1 MFIKKCLNPTKLVKF
16 LNNSKVLLTFF
27 LLFIFQKNSIANE
40 CLIKKELNIGLIEN
54 NYIDYKYYLYYVL
67 GEYSLIN
74 DIEFTISEVNQ
85 NANEFDIIF
94 GEFRDLAKLSLNQT
108 QVPNKVLNF
117 YNDNEVEVI
126 GNIFPLDLD
135 TFILLSQDDYEKL
148 NFEEFSELYNPIK
161 YTLGMSFKTKE
172 DIINLIIYHLEQPSI
187 NVNSL
192 SFELTADLFSKTYQ
206 NLNKN
211 IVNNNF
217 LEVFNSYENSENV
230 YTLFSDGIL
239 LNKNIE
245 FSSFQLFPKSKY
257 IWDSD
262 EGVFKK
268 SIDSKPLSFY
278 GFSAYLNNSQGSGLL
293 CYLIGE
299 EVRLKAFRDFNIQLS
314 PLSINEVRGIEDD
327 LPNNYKKILENKNK
341 NVLKPNYSLENKN
354 YDLFSG
360 LIFGKYK
367 YDDIIDNQDYLN

>member
-1 MFIKKCLNPTKLVKF
+1 MKF
-16 LNNSKVLLTFF
+16 PNKSKFF
-27 LLFIFQKNSIANE
+27 LIFFLFLIFQKNSIANE
-40 CLIKKELNIGLIEN
+40 CLIKKNLNIGLIKN
-54 NYIDYKYYLYYVL
+54 NYIDYKYYLYYAL
-67 GEYSLIN
+67 GDYSLLN
-74 DIEFTISEVNQ
+74 DIEFTISEVSK

-108 QVPNKVLNF
+108 HIPNKVLNF
-117 YNDNEVEVI
+117 YNDNDLEVM

-192 SFELTADLFSKTYQ
+192 SFELTANLFSKTYQ

-211 IVNNNF
+211 IINNNF

-245 FSSFQLFPKSKY
+245 FRSFQLFPKSKY
-257 IWDSD
+257 IWDRD

-268 SIDSKPLSFY
+268 SKDSKPLSFY
-278 GFSAYLNNSQGSGLL
+278 GFSAYINNSQGSGLL
-293 CYLIGE
+293 CYLIDE

-314 PLSINEVRGIEDD
+314 PLSINEVRSIEDD
-327 LPNNYKKILENKNK
+327 LPDNYKKILENKNK
-341 NVLKPNYSLENKN
+341 NVLKPNYSSENKN

-360 LIFGKYK
+360 LIFGKFK
-367 YDDIIDNQDYLN
+367 YDDIIENQDYLN

>member
-1 MFIKKCLNPTKLVKF
+1 MKF
-16 LNNSKVLLTFF
+16 LNNSKFLLTFF

-40 CLIKKELNIGLIEN
+40 CLIKKDLNIGLIEN
-54 NYIDYKYYLYYVL
+54 DYIDYKYYLYYAL

-74 DIEFTISEVNQ
+74 DIEFTINEVNQ

-108 QVPNKVLNF
+108 QIPNKVLSF
-117 YNDNEVEVI
+117 YNDNEVEVM

-135 TFILLSQDDYEKL
+135 TFILLSQDDYKKL
-148 NFEEFSELYNPIK
+148 TFEEFSELYNPIK

-172 DIINLIIYHLEQPSI
+172 DIINLITYHLEQPSI
-187 NVNSL
+187 NLNSL
-192 SFELTADLFSKTYQ
+192 SFELTADLFAKSYE

-211 IVNNNF
+211 ILNNNF
-217 LEVFNSYENSENV
+217 LEVFNSFENSENI

-239 LNKNIE
+239 LNKNIN
-245 FSSFQLFPKSKY
+245 FKAFQLFPKSRY
-257 IWDSD
+257 IWDD
-262 EGVFKK
+262 EKGIF
-268 SIDSKPLSFY
+268 IENLDYKPTSFY
-278 GFSAYLNNSQGSGLL
+278 GFSAYLNNSKSSDFL

-299 EVRLKAFRDFNIQLS
+299 DVRLKAFKDFNIQLS
-314 PLSINEVRGIEDD
+314 PLSINEVRSIEDD
-327 LPNNYKKILENKNK
+327 LPDSYKKILEDKNK

-360 LIFGKYK
+360 LIFGKLK
-367 YDDIIDNQDYLN
+367 YGDIIDNQDYLN

>member
-1 MFIKKCLNPTKLVKF
+1 MKF
-16 LNNSKVLLTFF
+16 PNNTKVLLIFF
-27 LLFIFQKNSIANE
+27 LSLIFQKNSIANE
-40 CLIKKELNIGLIEN
+40 CLIKKELNIGFIEN
-54 NYIDYKYYLYYVL
+54 NYIDYKYYLYYAL

-74 DIEFTISEVNQ
+74 DVEFTISEVNQ

-117 YNDNEVEVI
+117 YNNNEVEFM

-135 TFILLSQDDYEKL
+135 TFILLSQDNYEKL

-161 YTLGMSFKTKE
+161 YTLGMSFKTEE
-172 DIINLIIYHLEQPSI
+172 DIINLILYHLEQPSI

-245 FSSFQLFPKSKY
+245 FRSFQLFPKSKY
-257 IWDSD
+257 IWDSE
-262 EGVFKK
+262 EGVFKENLE
-268 SIDSKPLSFY
+268 SKPLSFY
-278 GFSAYLNNSQGSGLL
+278 GFSAYLNNSQSSGFL
-293 CYLIGE
+293 CYLIDE
-299 EVRLKAFRDFNIQLS
+299 EVRLKAFKDFNIQLS
-314 PLSINEVRGIEDD
+314 PLSINEVRSIEDD
-327 LPNNYKKILENKNK
+327 LPDNYKKILENKNK
-341 NVLKPNYSLENKN
+341 NIYKPNYSSENKN

-367 YDDIIDNQDYLN
+367 YEDIIDNQDYLN

>member
-1 MFIKKCLNPTKLVKF
+1 MKF
-16 LNNSKVLLTFF
+16 FNNFKVLLTLF
-27 LLFIFQKNSIANE
+27 LIFIFQKNSIANE
-40 CLIKKELNIGLIEN
+40 CLIEKDLNIGLIEN
-54 NYIDYKYYLYYVL
+54 NYIDYKYYLYYAL

-108 QVPNKVLNF
+108 QIPDKVSNF
-117 YNDNEVEVI
+117 YNINEVEVT

-148 NFEEFSELYNPIK
+148 TFEEFSELYSPIK

-172 DIINLIIYHLEQPSI
+172 DLINLILYHLEQPS
-187 NVNSL
+187 VYLSSL
-192 SFELTADLFSKTYQ
+192 SFELTADLFSKTYE

-217 LEVFNSYENSENV
+217 LEVFNSYENSENI

-239 LNKNIE
+239 LNKNVD
-245 FSSFQLFPKSKY
+245 FKSFQLFPKSKY
-257 IWDSD
+257 IWDNGK
-262 EGVFKK
+262 GVFEE
-268 SIDSKPLSFY
+268 SLDSKPLSFY

-293 CYLIGE
+293 CYLIDE
-299 EVRLKAFRDFNIQLS
+299 EVRLKAFKDFNIQIS
-314 PLSINEVRGIEDD
+314 PLSINEVRSIEDD
-327 LPNNYKKILENKNK
+327 LPDSYKKILENKNK
-341 NVLKPNYSLENKN
+341 NVLKPNYYSENKN
-354 YDLFSG
+354 YDLFLD

-367 YDDIIDNQDYLN
+367 YIDIIDNQDYLN

>member
-1 MFIKKCLNPTKLVKF
+1 MKF
-16 LNNSKVLLTFF
+16 LSNTKVLLTFF
-27 LLFIFQKNSIANE
+27 LLFIFQKISIANE

-54 NYIDYKYYLYYVL
+54 NYIDYKYYLYYAL
-67 GEYSLIN
+67 GEYSLVN

-108 QVPNKVLNF
+108 QIPDKVLNF
-117 YNDNEVEVI
+117 YNDNKIEVI

-135 TFILLSQDDYEKL
+135 TFILLSQDDYKKL
-148 NFEEFSELYNPIK
+148 TFEDFSELYNPIQ
-161 YTLGMSFKTKE
+161 YTLGMSFETKE
-172 DIINLIIYHLEQPSI
+172 DIINLILYHLEEPFI
-187 NVNSL
+187 NLNSL
-192 SFELTADLFSKTYQ
+192 SFELTADLFSKTYE

-239 LNKNIE
+239 LNKNID
-245 FSSFQLFPKSKY
+245 FKSFQLFPKSKY
-257 IWDSD
+257 IWDNE
-262 EGVFKK
+262 EGVYKE
-268 SIDSKPLSFY
+268 SSDYKPISFY
-278 GFSAYLNNSQGSGLL
+278 GFSAYLNNSQGSGFL
-293 CYLIGE
+293 CYLIDE
-299 EVRLKAFRDFNIQLS
+299 QVRLKAFRDFNIQLS
-314 PLSINEVRGIEDD
+314 PLSINEVRSIEDD
-327 LPNNYKKILENKNK
+327 LPDSYKKILENKNK
-341 NVLKPNYSLENKN
+341 NILKPNYSLENKN

-367 YDDIIDNQDYLN
+367 YDDIRDNRDYLN

>member
-1 MFIKKCLNPTKLVKF
+1 MKF
-16 LNNSKVLLTFF
+16 TNNSKVFLIFF
-27 LLFIFQKNSIANE
+27 LLLIFQKNSIANE
-40 CLIKKELNIGLIEN
+40 CLIKKELNIGFIEN
-54 NYIDYKYYLYYVL
+54 NYIDYKYYLYYAL
-67 GEYSLIN
+67 GDYSLIN
-74 DIEFTISEVNQ
+74 DVEFTISEVNQ

-117 YNDNEVEVI
+117 YNDNEVEVM

-135 TFILLSQDDYEKL
+135 TFILLSQDNYEKL

-161 YTLGMSFKTKE
+161 YTLGMSFKTEE
-172 DIINLIIYHLEQPSI
+172 DIINLILYHLEQPSI

-239 LNKNIE
+239 LNKNIK
-245 FSSFQLFPKSKY
+245 FRSFQLFPKSKF

-278 GFSAYLNNSQGSGLL
+278 GFSAYLNNSQSSGLL
-293 CYLIGE
+293 CYLIDE

-314 PLSINEVRGIEDD
+314 PLSINEVRSIEDD
-327 LPNNYKKILENKNK
+327 LPDNYKKILENKNK

-367 YDDIIDNQDYLN
+367 YDNIIDNQDYLN

>member
-1 MFIKKCLNPTKLVKF
+1 MKF
-16 LNNSKVLLTFF
+16 TNNSKVFLIFF
-27 LLFIFQKNSIANE
+27 LLLIFQKNSIANE
-40 CLIKKELNIGLIEN
+40 CLIKKELNIGFIEN
-54 NYIDYKYYLYYVL
+54 NYIDYKYYLYYSL

-74 DIEFTISEVNQ
+74 DVEFTISEVNQ

-117 YNDNEVEVI
+117 YNDNEVEVM

-135 TFILLSQDDYEKL
+135 TFILLSQDNYEKL

-161 YTLGMSFKTKE
+161 YTLGMSFKTEE
-172 DIINLIIYHLEQPSI
+172 DIINLILYHLEQPSI

-239 LNKNIE
+239 LNKNID
-245 FSSFQLFPKSKY
+245 FRSFQLFPKSKY

-262 EGVFKK
+262 EGVFKD
-268 SIDSKPLSFY
+268 SLESKPLSFY
-278 GFSAYLNNSQGSGLL
+278 GFSAYLNNSQGSGFL
-293 CYLIGE
+293 CYLIDE

-314 PLSINEVRGIEDD
+314 PLSINEVRSIEDD
-327 LPNNYKKILENKNK
+327 LPDNYKKILENKNK
-341 NVLKPNYSLENKN
+341 NVLKPNYSSENKN

-360 LIFGKYK
+360 LIFGNYN

>member
-1 MFIKKCLNPTKLVKF
+1 MSCQIKQYLSAICPQNCQ
-16 LNNSKVLLTFF
+16 
-27 LLFIFQKNSIANE
+27 LF
-40 CLIKKELNIGLIEN
+40 
-54 NYIDYKYYLYYVL
+54 YKYYLYYAL
-67 GEYSLIN
+67 GDYSLIN
-74 DIEFTISEVNQ
+74 DVEFTISEVNQ

-117 YNDNEVEVI
+117 YNDNEVEVME
-126 GNIFPLDLD
+126 NIFPLDLD

-161 YTLGMSFKTKE
+161 YTLGMSFKTEE
-172 DIINLIIYHLEQPSI
+172 DIINLITYHLEQPSI
-187 NVNSL
+187 NSNSL

-239 LNKNIE
+239 LNKNID
-245 FSSFQLFPKSKY
+245 FKSFQLFPKSKY

-262 EGVFKK
+262 EGVFKE
-268 SIDSKPLSFY
+268 SIESKPLSFY
-278 GFSAYLNNSQGSGLL
+278 GFSAYLNNSQGSGFL
-293 CYLIGE
+293 CYLINE

-314 PLSINEVRGIEDD
+314 PLSINEVRSIEDD
-327 LPNNYKKILENKNK
+327 LPDNYKKILENKNK
-341 NVLKPNYSLENKN
+341 NVLKPNYSLENKY
-354 YDLFSG
+354 YDLFSR

-367 YDDIIDNQDYLN
+367 YDNIIDNQDHLN

>member
-1 MFIKKCLNPTKLVKF
+1 M
-16 LNNSKVLLTFF
+16 
-27 LLFIFQKNSIANE
+27 
-40 CLIKKELNIGLIEN
+40 
-54 NYIDYKYYLYYVL
+54 
-67 GEYSLIN
+67 
-74 DIEFTISEVNQ
+74 
-85 NANEFDIIF
+85 
-94 GEFRDLAKLSLNQT
+94 
-108 QVPNKVLNF
+108 
-117 YNDNEVEVI
+117 
-126 GNIFPLDLD
+126 
-135 TFILLSQDDYEKL
+135 
-148 NFEEFSELYNPIK
+148 
-161 YTLGMSFKTKE
+161 
-172 DIINLIIYHLEQPSI
+172 
-187 NVNSL
+187 NSL

-245 FSSFQLFPKSKY
+245 FRNFQLFPKSKY

-262 EGVFKK
+262 EGVFKE
-268 SIDSKPLSFY
+268 SIESKPLSFY

-293 CYLIGE
+293 CYLIDE

-314 PLSINEVRGIEDD
+314 PLSINEVKSIEDD
-327 LPNNYKKILENKNK
+327 LPDNYKKILENKNK

-360 LIFGKYK
+360 LIFGEYK
-367 YDDIIDNQDYLN
+367 YDDIIVNQDYLN

>member
-1 MFIKKCLNPTKLVKF
+1 MKF
-16 LNNSKVLLTFF
+16 TNNSKVFLIFF
-27 LLFIFQKNSIANE
+27 LLLIFQKNSIANE
-40 CLIKKELNIGLIEN
+40 CLIKKELNIGFIEN
-54 NYIDYKYYLYYVL
+54 NYIDYKYYLYYAL

-74 DIEFTISEVNQ
+74 DVEFTISEVNQ

-94 GEFRDLAKLSLNQT
+94 GEFRDLTKLSLNQT

-117 YNDNEVEVI
+117 YNDNEVEFM

-135 TFILLSQDDYEKL
+135 TFILLSQDNYEKL
-148 NFEEFSELYNPIK
+148 NFEKFSELYNPIK
-161 YTLGMSFKTKE
+161 YTLGMSFKTEE
-172 DIINLIIYHLEQPSI
+172 DIINLILYHLEQPSI

-239 LNKNIE
+239 LNKNID
-245 FSSFQLFPKSKY
+245 FRSFQLFPKSKY

-262 EGVFKK
+262 EGVFKE
-268 SIDSKPLSFY
+268 SIESKPLSFY
-278 GFSAYLNNSQGSGLL
+278 GFSAYLNNSQSSGFL
-293 CYLIGE
+293 CYLIDE

-314 PLSINEVRGIEDD
+314 PLSINEVRSIEDG
-327 LPNNYKKILENKNK
+327 LPDNYKKILENKNK

>member
-1 MFIKKCLNPTKLVKF
+1 MKF
-16 LNNSKVLLTFF
+16 SYNSKVFLILFF
-27 LLFIFQKNSIANE
+27 LFIFQKNSIANE
-40 CLIKKELNIGLIEN
+40 CLIKKELNIGFIEN
-54 NYIDYKYYLYYVL
+54 NYIDYKYYLYYAL

-74 DIEFTISEVNQ
+74 NVEFTISEVNQ

-108 QVPNKVLNF
+108 QIPNKVLNF
-117 YNDNEVEVI
+117 YNDNEVEVM

-172 DIINLIIYHLEQPSI
+172 DIINLIAYHLEQPSI

-239 LNKNIE
+239 LNKNID
-245 FSSFQLFPKSKY
+245 FRSFQLFPKSKY

-293 CYLIGE
+293 CYLIDE
-299 EVRLKAFRDFNIQLS
+299 EVRIKAFRDFNIQLS
-314 PLSINEVRGIEDD
+314 PLSINEVRSIEDD
-327 LPNNYKKILENKNK
+327 LPDNYKKILENKNK

>member
-1 MFIKKCLNPTKLVKF
+1 
-16 LNNSKVLLTFF
+16 
-27 LLFIFQKNSIANE
+27 
-40 CLIKKELNIGLIEN
+40 
-54 NYIDYKYYLYYVL
+54 
-67 GEYSLIN
+67 
-74 DIEFTISEVNQ
+74 
-85 NANEFDIIF
+85 
-94 GEFRDLAKLSLNQT
+94 
-108 QVPNKVLNF
+108 
-117 YNDNEVEVI
+117 
-126 GNIFPLDLD
+126 
-135 TFILLSQDDYEKL
+135 
-148 NFEEFSELYNPIK
+148 
-161 YTLGMSFKTKE
+161 MSFKTKE

-239 LNKNIE
+239 LNKNID
-245 FSSFQLFPKSKY
+245 FRSFQLFPKSKY

-262 EGVFKK
+262 EGVFKE
-268 SIDSKPLSFY
+268 SIESKPLSFY

-293 CYLIGE
+293 CYLIDE

-314 PLSINEVRGIEDD
+314 PLSINEVRSIEDD
-327 LPNNYKKILENKNK
+327 LPDNYKKILENKNK
-341 NVLKPNYSLENKN
+341 NVLKPNYSSENKN

>member
-1 MFIKKCLNPTKLVKF
+1 MKF
-16 LNNSKVLLTFF
+16 TNNSKVFLIFF
-27 LLFIFQKNSIANE
+27 LLLIFQKNSIANE
-40 CLIKKELNIGLIEN
+40 CLIKKELNIGFIEN
-54 NYIDYKYYLYYVL
+54 NYIDYKYYLYYAL

-74 DIEFTISEVNQ
+74 NLEFTISEVNQ

-108 QVPNKVLNF
+108 QVPNKVFNF
-117 YNDNEVEVI
+117 YNDNEVEVM

-148 NFEEFSELYNPIK
+148 TFEEFSELYNPIK
-161 YTLGMSFKTKE
+161 YTLGMSFKTEE
-172 DIINLIIYHLEQPSI
+172 DIINLILYHLEQPSI

-245 FSSFQLFPKSKY
+245 FRSFQLFPKSKY

-278 GFSAYLNNSQGSGLL
+278 GFSAYLNNSQSSGLL
-293 CYLIGE
+293 CYLIDE

-314 PLSINEVRGIEDD
+314 PLSINEVRSIEDD
-327 LPNNYKKILENKNK
+327 LPDNYKKILENKNK

-367 YDDIIDNQDYLN
+367 YDDIIANQDYLN

>member
-1 MFIKKCLNPTKLVKF
+1 MKSIINFKGFLIFCLLIIISNKS
-16 LNNSKVLLTFF
+16 NS
-27 LLFIFQKNSIANE
+27 NE
-40 CLIKKELNIGLIEN
+40 CLTKKGLNIGFIEN
-54 NYIDYKYYLYYVL
+54 SYIDYKYYLYYAL
-67 GEYSLIN
+67 GDYSLLN

-94 GEFRDLAKLSLNQT
+94 GEFKDLAKLSLNQT

-117 YNDNEVEVI
+117 YNDNEVEVM

-172 DIINLIIYHLEQPSI
+172 DIINLILYHLEQPSI

-211 IVNNNF
+211 IVSNNF

-239 LNKNIE
+239 LNKNVD
-245 FSSFQLFPKSKY
+245 FKSFQLFPKSKY

-262 EGVFKK
+262 EGVFKE
-268 SIDSKPLSFY
+268 SIESKPLSFY
-278 GFSAYLNNSQGSGLL
+278 GFSAYLNNSQSSGLL
-293 CYLIGE
+293 CYLIDE
-299 EVRLKAFRDFNIQLS
+299 KVRIKAFKDFNIQLS
-314 PLSINEVRGIEDD
+314 PLSINEVSSIEND
-327 LPNNYKKILENKNK
+327 LPDSYKKILENKNK

>member
-1 MFIKKCLNPTKLVKF
+1 MKF
-16 LNNSKVLLTFF
+16 PNKSKVFLIFF
-27 LLFIFQKNSIANE
+27 LLLIFQKNSSANE
-40 CLIKKELNIGLIEN
+40 CLIKKELNIGFIEN
-54 NYIDYKYYLYYVL
+54 NYIDYKYYLYYAL

-74 DIEFTISEVNQ
+74 DVEFTISEVNQ

-108 QVPNKVLNF
+108 QIPNKVLNF
-117 YNDNEVEVI
+117 YNDNEVEVM

-172 DIINLIIYHLEQPSI
+172 DVINLIIYHLEQPSI

-211 IVNNNF
+211 ILNNNF

-245 FSSFQLFPKSKY
+245 FRNFQLFPKSKY
-257 IWDSD
+257 IWDSGK
-262 EGVFKK
+262 GVFEE
-268 SIDSKPLSFY
+268 SLDSKPLSFY

-293 CYLIGE
+293 CYLIDE

-314 PLSINEVRGIEDD
+314 PLSINEVRSIEDD
-327 LPNNYKKILENKNK
+327 LPDNYKKILENKNK
-341 NVLKPNYSLENKN
+341 NVLRPNYSLENKN

>member
-1 MFIKKCLNPTKLVKF
+1 MKF
-16 LNNSKVLLTFF
+16 LNNSKVLLAFF
-27 LLFIFQKNSIANE
+27 SLLIFQKNSIANE
-40 CLIKKELNIGLIEN
+40 CLIKKDLNIGLIEN
-54 NYIDYKYYLYYVL
+54 NYIDYKYYLYYAL

-94 GEFRDLAKLSLNQT
+94 GEYRDLVKLSLNQT

-117 YNDNEVEVI
+117 YNDNQVEVKE
-126 GNIFPLDLD
+126 NLFPLDLD
-135 TFILLSQDDYEKL
+135 TFILLSQDDYEKIT
-148 NFEEFSELYNPIK
+148 FEEFSELYNPIK
-161 YTLGMSFKTKE
+161 YTLGMSFKIKE
-172 DIINLIIYHLEQPSI
+172 DIINLILYHLEQSSI
-187 NVNSL
+187 DFNSL
-192 SFELTADLFSKTYQ
+192 SFELTSDLFSKTYE

-245 FSSFQLFPKSKY
+245 FRSFQLFPKSKY
-257 IWDSD
+257 IWDSE
-262 EGVFKK
+262 EGVFKE
-268 SIDSKPLSFY
+268 SLESKPLSFY

-293 CYLIGE
+293 CYLIDE

-314 PLSINEVRGIEDD
+314 PLSINEVRSIEDD
-327 LPNNYKKILENKNK
+327 LPDNYKKILENKNK
-341 NVLKPNYSLENKN
+341 NVLKPNYSSENQN
-354 YDLFSG
+354 YDLFLE
-360 LIFGKYK
+360 LIFNKNK
-367 YDDIIDNQDYLN
+367 FEDIFENPNYLN

>member
-1 MFIKKCLNPTKLVKF
+1 MKFTKNSIVF
-16 LNNSKVLLTFF
+16 LIFF
-27 LLFIFQKNSIANE
+27 LLLIFQKNSIANE
-40 CLIKKELNIGLIEN
+40 CLIKKELNIGFIEN
-54 NYIDYKYYLYYVL
+54 NYIDYKYYLYYAL

-74 DIEFTISEVNQ
+74 DVEFTITEVNQ

-135 TFILLSQDDYEKL
+135 TFILLSQDNYEKL

-161 YTLGMSFKTKE
+161 YTLGMSFKNEE
-172 DIINLIIYHLEQPSI
+172 DIINLILYHLEQPSI
-187 NVNSL
+187 NLNSL

-239 LNKNIE
+239 LNKNID
-245 FSSFQLFPKSKY
+245 FRSFQLFPKSKY

-262 EGVFKK
+262 EGVFKE
-268 SIDSKPLSFY
+268 SIESKPLSFY
-278 GFSAYLNNSQGSGLL
+278 GFSAYLNNSQGSGFL
-293 CYLIGE
+293 CYLIDE
-299 EVRLKAFRDFNIQLS
+299 DVRLKAFRDFNIQLS
-314 PLSINEVRGIEDD
+314 PLSINEVRSIEDD
-327 LPNNYKKILENKNK
+327 LPDNYKKILENKNK

>member
-1 MFIKKCLNPTKLVKF
+1 MKF
-16 LNNSKVLLTFF
+16 LNNSKILLAFF
-27 LLFIFQKNSIANE
+27 SLLIFQKNSIANE
-40 CLIKKELNIGLIEN
+40 CLIKKDLNIGLIEN
-54 NYIDYKYYLYYVL
+54 NYIDYKYYLYYAL

-108 QVPNKVLNF
+108 QTPNKVLNF
-117 YNDNEVEVI
+117 YNDNQVEVKE
-126 GNIFPLDLD
+126 NLFPLDLD
-135 TFILLSQDDYEKL
+135 TFILLSQDDYEKIT
-148 NFEEFSELYNPIK
+148 FEEFSELYNPIK

-172 DIINLIIYHLEQPSI
+172 DIINLILYHLEQSSI
-187 NVNSL
+187 DFNSL
-192 SFELTADLFSKTYQ
+192 SFELTSDLFSKTYE

-239 LNKNIE
+239 LNKNID
-245 FSSFQLFPKSKY
+245 FGSFQLFPKSKY
-257 IWDSD
+257 IWDSE
-262 EGVFKK
+262 EGVFKE
-268 SIDSKPLSFY
+268 SLESKPLSFY

-293 CYLIGE
+293 CYLIDE

-314 PLSINEVRGIEDD
+314 PLSINEIRSIEDN
-327 LPNNYKKILENKNK
+327 LPDDYKKILENKNK
-341 NVLKPNYSLENKN
+341 NILKPNYSLESKK
-354 YDLFSG
+354 YDLFTG
-360 LIFGKYK
+360 LVFGKYK
-367 YDDIIDNQDYLN
+367 FDDIIVDQNYLNK

>member
-1 MFIKKCLNPTKLVKF
+1 MIFPNK
-16 LNNSKVLLTFF
+16 SKVFLIFF
-27 LLFIFQKNSIANE
+27 LLLIFHKNSIANE
-40 CLIKKELNIGLIEN
+40 CLIKKELNIGFIEN
-54 NYIDYKYYLYYVL
+54 NYIDYKYYLYYAL

-117 YNDNEVEVI
+117 YNDNEVEVM

-135 TFILLSQDDYEKL
+135 TFILLSQDNYEKL

-161 YTLGMSFKTKE
+161 YTLGMSFKTEE
-172 DIINLIIYHLEQPSI
+172 DIINLILYHLEQPSI

-245 FSSFQLFPKSKY
+245 FRSFQLFPKSKY

-293 CYLIGE
+293 CYLIDE

-314 PLSINEVRGIEDD
+314 PLSINEVRSIEDD
-327 LPNNYKKILENKNK
+327 LPDNYKKILENKNK
-341 NVLKPNYSLENKN
+341 NVLKPNYSSENKN

-367 YDDIIDNQDYLN
+367 YDDIVDNLDYLN

>member
-1 MFIKKCLNPTKLVKF
+1 M
-16 LNNSKVLLTFF
+16 
-27 LLFIFQKNSIANE
+27 
-40 CLIKKELNIGLIEN
+40 
-54 NYIDYKYYLYYVL
+54 YKR
-67 GEYSLIN
+67 
-74 DIEFTISEVNQ
+74 Q
-85 NANEFDIIF
+85 
-94 GEFRDLAKLSLNQT
+94 
-108 QVPNKVLNF
+108 
-117 YNDNEVEVI
+117 
-126 GNIFPLDLD
+126 
-135 TFILLSQDDYEKL
+135 TFILLSQDNYEKL
-148 NFEEFSELYNPIK
+148 NFEKFSELYNPIK
-161 YTLGMSFKTKE
+161 YTLGMSFKTEE
-172 DIINLIIYHLEQPSI
+172 DIINLMLYHLEQPSI

-245 FSSFQLFPKSKY
+245 FRSFQLFPKSKY

-278 GFSAYLNNSQGSGLL
+278 GFSAYLNNSQGSGFL
-293 CYLIGE
+293 CYLIDE

-314 PLSINEVRGIEDD
+314 PLSINEVRSIEDD
-327 LPNNYKKILENKNK
+327 LPDNYKKILENKNK

-367 YDDIIDNQDYLN
+367 YDDIIDNHDYLN

>member
-1 MFIKKCLNPTKLVKF
+1 MKSLINFKG
-16 LNNSKVLLTFF
+16 LLIFF
-27 LLFIFQKNSIANE
+27 LLFIISNKSNSNE
-40 CLIKKELNIGLIEN
+40 CLTKKELKIGLIEN
-54 NYIDYKYYLYYVL
+54 DYIDYKYYLYYVL

-94 GEFRDLAKLSLNQT
+94 GEFRDLAKLSLNQI
-108 QVPNKVLNF
+108 QIPNKVLNF
-117 YNDNEVEVI
+117 YNDNEVEI
-126 GNIFPLDLD
+126 MGNLFPLDLD

-148 NFEEFSELYNPIK
+148 TFEELSELYNPIK

-187 NVNSL
+187 NLNSL
-192 SFELTADLFSKTYQ
+192 TFELTTDLFSKTFE

-211 IVNNNF
+211 IINNNF
-217 LEVFNSYENSENV
+217 LEVFSSYENSENV

-239 LNKNIE
+239 LNKNID
-245 FSSFQLFPKSKY
+245 FRSFQLFPKSKY

-262 EGVFKK
+262 EGVFKE
-268 SIDSKPLSFY
+268 SIESKPLSFY
-278 GFSAYLNNSQGSGLL
+278 GFSAYLNNSQGSGFL
-293 CYLIGE
+293 CYLIDE

-314 PLSINEVRGIEDD
+314 PLSINEVRSIEDD
-327 LPNNYKKILENKNK
+327 LPDYYKKILENKNK

-360 LIFGKYK
+360 LIFGKYE